1 METKNYLFIFDKYDE
16 TDFQEVS
23 ATSFKEAILKLI
35 TIQRFT
41 KNGYEDLFPQIL
53 KCYDDSETTEI
64 IKLFNSLYCAFISQ
78 VYTFDQRVYSY
89 IKEQKEK
96 DIMEDF

>member
-1 METKNYLFIFDKYDE
+1 MEIKNYLFIFSVYGE
-16 TDFQEVS
+16 TDVQEVP

-35 TIQRFT
+35 AIHKITERG
-41 KNGYEDLFPQIL
+41 NEDLFPQVL
-53 KCYDDSETTEI
+53 KRYDDSETTEI
-64 IKLFNSLYCAFISQ
+64 IKLFNTLYCGSIFQ
-78 VYTFDQRVYSY
+78 VYTFDQRIYSY